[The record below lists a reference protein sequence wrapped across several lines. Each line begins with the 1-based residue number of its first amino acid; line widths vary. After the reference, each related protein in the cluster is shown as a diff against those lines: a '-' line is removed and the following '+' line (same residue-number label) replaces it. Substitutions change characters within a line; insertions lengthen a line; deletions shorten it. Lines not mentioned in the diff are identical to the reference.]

1 MLRFPSSHRRL
12 LVGVSAVSGTAGL
25 TIARSFQRSSS
36 SSGSNATQLEE
47 SASSHGS
54 EIPPS
59 IPLPNRQQQLQR
71 LANTNGQ
78 KQQPQF
84 DVLVI
89 GGGATGSGIAL
100 DAQMRG
106 LDTALVERGDFSC
119 ETSARSTKLIWAGI
133 RYIATAVAQL
143 LRWSNLQHPV
153 EAVQDFVGEFN
164 MVLGAHRERR
174 YLLENNPHLTNW
186 VPIAIPMKTWIQ
198 TPPPFGHPLFCLAPV
213 VFPAVMKFYDALS
226 GFTCPP
232 SHIMGKARAR
242 RKFPQLDEDV
252 KYMQVFYEGQHNDAR
267 TATCIALTA
276 AEEGA
281 CVTNYTE
288 MIGILREHGDHG
300 KAIGIQC
307 RDNLTGHEFPV
318 YAKTIIFAG
327 GPFTDGMRQLEDP
340 ASKPAVAAAAGTHI
354 ILPGYYC
361 ADGIGMLDIN
371 TSDGRFLFFLPWEG
385 STSTCLVL
393 WNLKSLVVLGSLFTD
408 STFCVMQLSARRTA
422 KDPSLRLLVHP
433 RMKLTGC

>member
-1 MLRFPSSHRRL
+1 MLRFTSSWSGHRHRRI
-12 LVGVSAVSGTAGL
+12 LVGVSSAAAVTAGTAIL
-25 TIARSFQRSSS
+25 TIAARSTTTTNSTRLEANAN
-36 SSGSNATQLEE
+36 SNATDG
-47 SASSHGS
+47 SASSI
-54 EIPPS
+54 IPPP
-59 IPLPNRQQQLQR
+59 IPLPTRSEQLQR
-71 LANTNGQ
+71 LAAASSSSM
-78 KQQPQF
+78 KQF

-143 LRWSNLQHPV
+143 LRWSNLAHPID
-153 EAVQDFVGEFN
+153 AVQDFVGEFN
-164 MVLGAHRERR
+164 MVLGAHHERR
-174 YLLENNPHLTNW
+174 LLLENNPHLTNW

-198 TPPPFGHPLFCLAPV
+198 SPPPFGHPLFALAPL

-281 CVTNYTE
+281 CITNYTE
-288 MIGILREHGDHG
+288 MIGILRDSNGDSQ

-327 GPFTDGMRQLEDP
+327 GPFTDGMRKLEDP
-340 ASKPAVAAAAGTHI
+340 QSRPAVAAAAGTHI

-385 STSTCLVL
+385 STSTS
-393 WNLKSLVVLGSLFTD
+393 SLL
-408 STFCVMQLSARRTA
+408 
-422 KDPSLRLLVHP
+422 
-433 RMKLTGC
+433 

>member
-1 MLRFPSSHRRL
+1 MLRFASSHRRV
-12 LVGVSAVSGTAGL
+12 LVAVGAASGTVVL
-25 TIARSFQRSSS
+25 TVARTMTN
-36 SSGSNATQLEE
+36 SNSANSANLEDHNNGHHKFE
-47 SASSHGS
+47 T
-54 EIPPS
+54 PLP
-59 IPLPNRQQQLQR
+59 IPLPSRQQQIERLVAAGKRGQR
-71 LANTNGQ
+71 HQ
-78 KQQPQF
+78 HQQQQQQHEPF
-84 DVLVI
+84 DVLVV

-100 DAQMRG
+100 DAQLRG
-106 LDTALVERGDFSC
+106 LSTALVEKGDFSC

-143 LRWSNLQHPV
+143 LRWSNLTQPV
-153 EAVQDFVGEFN
+153 EAVQDFWGEFK
-164 MVLGAHRERR
+164 MVLGAHKERR
-174 YLLENNPHLTNW
+174 LLLENNPHLTNW

-198 TPPPFGHPLFCLAPV
+198 NPPPFGHPLFCLAPM
-213 VFPAVMKFYDALS
+213 VFPVVMKFYDSLS

-232 SHIMGKARAR
+232 SHIMGRTRAR

-281 CVTNYTE
+281 CTTNYTE
-288 MIGILREHGDHG
+288 MIGILREHQDDDNNNNTGNQNMG

-307 RDNLTGHEFPV
+307 RDNLTGNEFPV
-318 YAKTIIFAG
+318 YAKSIIFAG
-327 GPFTDGMRQLEDP
+327 GPFTDRLRKVEDP
-340 ASKPAVAAAAGTHI
+340 ESKPAVAAAAGTHI

-385 STSTCLVL
+385 STSTSLCL
-393 WNLKSLVVLGSLFTD
+393 SL
-408 STFCVMQLSARRTA
+408 C
-422 KDPSLRLLVHP
+422 
-433 RMKLTGC
+433 